1 MRSCKLILSTLSL
14 TVGFVGFVA
23 NVAAAEYKAD
33 ALVRQSAAP
42 SAAPTIQ
49 VYSRETLVDVTVTD
63 AKGQP
68 VRGLT
73 QSDFTIAEDGKPQS
87 IRSFK
92 EFGRNLPVAQRVAA
106 KLPPNV
112 YTNLQPTDGP
122 LTVLLFDDLNGGDR
136 IQARSAAAKF
146 IREMDP
152 GTRVALLGLGA
163 RFTILHGPTSDSN
176 ALQRVIHNGVDPFR
190 AATDPKDPC
199 RRQIALDW
207 GTLDELKQVAT
218 YLSGI
223 AGKKS
228 LIWIGNGI
236 DDLVSN
242 VCQVWT
248 LRLQQTYDLLED
260 AEVTV
265 YPLDPNG
272 VGTLGPRQ
280 LALEAVAEATGGA
293 AFYGRNDLE
302 TLMAGAV
309 EAGSDYYTLSY
320 IPPSF
325 DYDGR
330 YHAIS
335 IKTNKPGLNL
345 VYRKGYTSE
354 DPELIRHPPETFFG
368 VQTRDTRPDRPEP
381 KSLNAAMSPIVPPA
395 TQLLFDVQAQ
405 PTTEPPMPTDPPM
418 LGALDPKLRGAPLT
432 RYDILYMIP
441 QSEVAF
447 AGADAGAY
455 AGSLEFD
462 LAAYDSAGKLVTTRS
477 QTLQLPLSSDE
488 YRQFIATPFK
498 FFQQL
503 DLPPGQF
510 TLRVGILDGV
520 SNKVGTIDVP
530 VTISRASGE
539 RAAQR

>member
-152 GTRVALLGLGA
+152 GTRVALLGLG
-163 RFTILHGPTSDSN
+163 
-176 ALQRVIHNGVDPFR
+176 
-190 AATDPKDPC
+190 
-199 RRQIALDW
+199 
-207 GTLDELKQVAT
+207 ELKQVAT

-293 AFYGRNDLE
+293 AFYYLC
-302 TLMAGAV
+302 
-309 EAGSDYYTLSY
+309 
-320 IPPSF
+320 
-325 DYDGR
+325 
-330 YHAIS
+330 
-335 IKTNKPGLNL
+335 
-345 VYRKGYTSE
+345 
-354 DPELIRHPPETFFG
+354 
-368 VQTRDTRPDRPEP
+368 
-381 KSLNAAMSPIVPPA
+381 
-395 TQLLFDVQAQ
+395 
-405 PTTEPPMPTDPPM
+405 
-418 LGALDPKLRGAPLT
+418 
-432 RYDILYMIP
+432 
-441 QSEVAF
+441 
-447 AGADAGAY
+447 
-455 AGSLEFD
+455 
-462 LAAYDSAGKLVTTRS
+462 
-477 QTLQLPLSSDE
+477 
-488 YRQFIATPFK
+488 
-498 FFQQL
+498 
-503 DLPPGQF
+503 
-510 TLRVGILDGV
+510 
-520 SNKVGTIDVP
+520 
-530 VTISRASGE
+530 
-539 RAAQR
+539 